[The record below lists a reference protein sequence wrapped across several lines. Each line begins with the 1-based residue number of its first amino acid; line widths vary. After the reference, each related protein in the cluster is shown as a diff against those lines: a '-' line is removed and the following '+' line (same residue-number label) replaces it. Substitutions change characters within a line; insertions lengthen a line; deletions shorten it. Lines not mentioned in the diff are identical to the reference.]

1 MSSKIRLLILG
12 GAVLLLLPGAALA
25 AAVCADRAPA
35 SIAAPATD
43 KATLKCQKA
52 IAKEGEK
59 FLNAKTK
66 TLSGCL
72 LKKAPGVCPGVKE
85 TQKIEKAALKATV

>member
-1 MSSKIRLLILG
+1 MNLFSKIRLLILG

-25 AAVCADRAPA
+25 AAVCADRVPA

-66 TLSGCL
+66 ALSGCL
-72 LKKAPGVCPGVKE
+72 LKEAPASAP
-85 TQKIEKAALKATV
+85 A